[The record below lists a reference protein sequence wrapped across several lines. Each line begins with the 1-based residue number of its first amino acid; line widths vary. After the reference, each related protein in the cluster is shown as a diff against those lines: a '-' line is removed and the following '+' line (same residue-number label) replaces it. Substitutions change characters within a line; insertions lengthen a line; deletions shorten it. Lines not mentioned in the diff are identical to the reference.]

1 MPDRALMHDS
11 YAIAQAGYDAA
22 IAEAEH
28 AHRQA
33 EIVRDVE
40 QMAVAQQNIVALR
53 NQKQTHESMS
63 RELARSMQPD
73 PDANRYGLSATEQ
86 AIARSGFRDDEEM
99 TDDQRDQVYA
109 ANKQR
114 YHANKSRGLHDQSQG
129 HTGR

>member
-1 MPDRALMHDS
+1 MPDRALMHDA

-53 NQKQTHESMS
+53 NQKQTHHSMS
-63 RELARSMQPD
+63 EQLARGMQPD
-73 PDANRYGLSATEQ
+73 PDANRYGLSETEQ
-86 AIARSGFRDDEEM
+86 AIARSGFQGEDIS
-99 TDDQRDQVYA
+99 DDQRDEIYA
-109 ANKQR
+109 VNKQK
-114 YHANKSRGLHDQSQG
+114 YHHNKARGIHDQSQG
-129 HTGR
+129 NTGR